1 MRAATDDPTDR
12 GDRDAFDRIP
22 KVELHCHVEGTVRP
36 DTVVELAEK
45 AGRPLPVDDPRQ
57 LYRYHSL
64 DSFLA
69 VFWLVQEV
77 LTEPADWA
85 RIAYESLVDASAH
98 GLRYREMFFTPAR
111 HLAAGQDLGGIVA
124 GLTEG
129 IEAADAETGVR
140 CSLIADIDRA
150 FGPAAGLELVEALG
164 DVRRRGRG
172 ERVMAVGA
180 DSTELGVDLAS
191 FAPAFDAARR
201 LGFRRTCHA
210 GEAVGV
216 GPENIRVAIDI
227 LGAERI
233 DHGIAISEDPDL
245 IRRVASERIPLTVC
259 PTSNVVIANRY
270 ASLAE
275 HPLRALRDAGV
286 LVTINTDDPAMMEL
300 DLGEEYRRVAAA
312 LDYAVTELADLAAD
326 GIASTFLDS
335 ADQASLDADFRNR
348 LDRMPDST

>member
-1 MRAATDDPTDR
+1 MQATTGEPGSR
-12 GDRDAFDRIP
+12 GVEDEFDRIP

-36 DTVVELAEK
+36 ETVVELARK

-57 LYRYHSL
+57 LYRYDSL

-69 VFWLVQEV
+69 IFWLVQE
-77 LTEPADWA
+77 LLLEPADWA
-85 RIAYESLVDASAH
+85 QIAYESLLAASAH

-111 HLAAGQDLGGIVA
+111 HLAAGQDLDGIVA
-124 GLTEG
+124 ALTDG
-129 IEAADAETGVR
+129 IEAAEAETGVR
-140 CSLIADIDRA
+140 CFLVADIDRA
-150 FGPAAGLELVEALG
+150 FGPTAGLELVEALG
-164 DVRRRGRG
+164 TVRRRGRG
-172 ERVMAVGA
+172 ERVIAVGA

-191 FAPAFDAARR
+191 FAPAFDAARQ

-216 GPENIRVAIDI
+216 GPENIRIALDV

-233 DHGIAISEDPDL
+233 DHGVAIAEDADL
-245 IRRVASERIPLTVC
+245 VQRAAAERIPLTVC

-270 ASLAE
+270 ATLAD

-286 LVTINTDDPAMMEL
+286 PITINTDDPAMMEL

-312 LDYAVTELADLAAD
+312 LGFTADELAELAID
-326 GIASTFLDS
+326 GIASTFLDPV
-335 ADQASLDADFRNR
+335 DQASLEADFRDL
-348 LDRMPDST
+348 LDPIQGRG